1 MRKKKF
7 FAFCL
12 LTLTLILAIAS
23 CNPNSS
29 SGGGDIVVGSKNF
42 TEQDILGELLAQ
54 QIEAT
59 TGLKVDR
66 RLHLGGTF
74 VCHKALVAGQLDAYV
89 EYTGTAL
96 TAVLEQKAIG
106 DPKAVYQQVKQ
117 DYAKRFGLE
126 VTEPLG
132 FENTFAMIVRGE
144 DARAL
149 NLQTLS
155 QATQYTPQWRAGF
168 GYEFVDRPDGFP
180 GLAKTYGLR
189 FADTPRVMDLGLMY
203 RALTEKIVDMVA
215 GNSTDGQIARLNLVV
230 LKDDKR
236 YFPPYEA
243 APIVRQQTLKQHPK
257 LRQALQQLGG
267 LISADEMRRLNY
279 LVEGEL
285 RDIKEVV
292 REFRQSK
299 GLALTATS
307 RNNRWDVPKIN
318 SAPTEASP
326 PLPAPNPST
335 LPTLSYAL
343 P

>member
-1 MRKKKF
+1 MKLKTF
-7 FAFCL
+7 FALCL
-12 LTLTLILAIAS
+12 VTFGLILAIAS
-23 CNPNSS
+23 CNPNLG
-29 SGGGDIVVGSKNF
+29 GGGDIVVGSKNF

-59 TGLKVDR
+59 TGVKVDR

-74 VCHKALVAGQLDAYV
+74 VCHKAMIAGQIDAYI

-96 TAVLEQKAIG
+96 AAVLEQKPLG
-106 DPKAVYQQVKQ
+106 DFKAVYQQVKQ
-117 DYAKRFGLE
+117 DYAKQFNLE

-132 FENTFAMIVRGE
+132 FENTYAMIVRGE
-144 DARAL
+144 DASSL

-155 QATQYTPQWRAGF
+155 QAAQYTPQWRAGF
-168 GYEFVDRPDGFP
+168 GYEFFDRPDGFP

-189 FADTPRVMDLGLMY
+189 FAEAPRVMDLGLMY
-203 RALTEKIVDMVA
+203 RALTEKIVDIVA
-215 GNSTDGQIARLNLVV
+215 GNSTDGQIARLGLVV
-230 LKDDKR
+230 LRDDKQ

-243 APIVRQQTLKQHPK
+243 APIVRQETLKKYPK
-257 LRQALQQLGG
+257 LRQAFQQLGG

-299 GLALTATS
+299 GLE
-307 RNNRWDVPKIN
+307 N
-318 SAPTEASP
+318 
-326 PLPAPNPST
+326 
-335 LPTLSYAL
+335 
-343 P
+343 